1 MWQMNSVYLRELYQN
16 ARMKKTAVLLSVFNG
31 ILSLFGLLAF
41 YLTFEGAQKLGNSV
55 NYSDILT
62 IYGIITGSQ
71 FLLVLFLV
79 PGVSSGAISGER
91 EKQTLDILLST
102 RMTPFQIVK
111 GKLLASL
118 SIMLLLGVS
127 SLPITA
133 LVFAVGGITFLQL
146 LQFQLFL
153 FITSIYL
160 GSIGIFFSSLCKR
173 TTLSTVCS
181 YTTGI
186 IITIGL
192 AMLLLGGHLIESLG
206 SMRQEVVYGIRKMS
220 GMAEVNVTIA
230 TLLFDPIFSFFSML
244 KSQIGIEAGAFTD
257 WKTYSHVTN
266 YLINHWFTIS
276 ILVQSTVSVLLMVA
290 SAWLITPVKKR
301 KRTR

>member
-1 MWQMNSVYLRELYQN
+1 MWHVNSVYLRELYQN

-62 IYGIITGSQ
+62 IYGIIIGAQ
-71 FLLVLFLV
+71 FLLVLFLI
-79 PGVSSGAISGER
+79 PGISSGTISGER

-102 RMTPFQIVK
+102 RMTPLQIIK

-118 SIMLLLGVS
+118 SLILLLGVS

-133 LVFAVGGITFLQL
+133 LVFAVGGINFLQL
-146 LQFQLFL
+146 LQFQLFM
-153 FITSIYL
+153 FVTSIYL

-173 TTLSTVCS
+173 TTLSTVCT
-181 YTTGI
+181 YTTGL

-192 AMLLLGGHLIESLG
+192 AMLLLGGHLLESLG
-206 SMRQEVVYGIRKMS
+206 SMRHEVVYGVSKMS
-220 GMAEVNVTIA
+220 GTAEVKITIA
-230 TLLFDPIFSFFSML
+230 TLLFDPIFTFFSML
-244 KSQIGIEAGAFTD
+244 KRQIGIEAGAFTD
-257 WKTYSHVTN
+257 WRTYSRATK

-276 ILVQSTVSVLLMVA
+276 LLVQSMVSILLIIV
-290 SAWLITPVKKR
+290 SSWLITPVKKR

>member
-1 MWQMNSVYLRELYQN
+1 MWRMNPVYLRELYQN
-16 ARMKKTAVLLSVFNG
+16 SRMKKTAVLLSVFNG
-31 ILSLFGLLAF
+31 VLSLFGLLAF
-41 YLTFEGAQKLGNSV
+41 YLTFEDAQKIGNSV

-62 IYGIITGSQ
+62 IYGIITGAQ
-71 FLLVLFLV
+71 FLLVLFII
-79 PGVSSGAISGER
+79 PGISSGTISGER

-102 RMTPFQIVK
+102 RMTPFQIIK

-118 SIMLLLGVS
+118 SLMLLLGIS

-133 LVFAVGGITFLQL
+133 LVFAVGGITFPQL

-153 FITSIYL
+153 IVTSVYL

-173 TTLSTVCS
+173 TTLSTVCA
-181 YTTGI
+181 YTTGF

-192 AMLLLGGHLIESLG
+192 AMLLLGGHLLDSLG
-206 SMRQEVVYGIRKMS
+206 SMRHQVVYGINKMS

-230 TLLFDPIFSFFSML
+230 TLLFDPIFTFFSML

-257 WKTYSHVTN
+257 WRTYSRVTK

-276 ILVQSTVSVLLMVA
+276 IFVQSVVSILLLVA
-290 SAWLITPVKKR
+290 SSWLITPVKKR

>member
-1 MWQMNSVYLRELYQN
+1 MWQINSVYLRELYQN

-41 YLTFEGAQKLGNSV
+41 YLTFEGSQKLGNSV

-71 FLLVLFLV
+71 FLLILFLI
-79 PGVSSGAISGER
+79 PGISSGVISSER

-102 RMTPFQIVK
+102 RLTPFQIMK

-118 SIMLLLGVS
+118 SLMLLLGIS

-153 FITSIYL
+153 LITSIYL

-181 YTTGI
+181 YTTVL
-186 IITIGL
+186 IITVGL
-192 AMLLLGGHLIESLG
+192 AMLLLGGHVLESLG

-220 GMAEVNVTIA
+220 GRAEVNITIS
-230 TLLFDPIFSFFSML
+230 TLLFDPVFTFFSML
-244 KSQIGIEAGAFTD
+244 KEQIGIEAGAFTE
-257 WKTYSHVTN
+257 WRTYSRVTK
-266 YLINHWFTIS
+266 YFIKHWLTIS
-276 ILVQSTVSVLLMVA
+276 LLVQSAVSLVLIVV
-290 SAWLITPVKKR
+290 SSWLITPVKKR

>member
-1 MWQMNSVYLRELYQN
+1 MRQINSVYLREIYQN
-16 ARMKKTAVLLSVFNG
+16 ARMKKTAVLLTVFNG
-31 ILSLFGLLAF
+31 CLSLFGLLAF
-41 YLTFEGAQKLGNSV
+41 YITFEGAQKIGSSV

-62 IYGIITGSQ
+62 IYGIITGAQ
-71 FLLVLFLV
+71 FLLVLFLI
-79 PGVSSGAISGER
+79 PGMTSGAISGER

-102 RMTPFQIVK
+102 RMTSFQIVQ

-118 SIMLLLGVS
+118 SLMLLLAVS
-127 SLPITA
+127 SLPIIA

-181 YTTGI
+181 YMTVIT
-186 IITIGL
+186 ITIGL

-206 SMRQEVVYGIRKMS
+206 SMRQEIVYGIRKMD
-220 GMAEVNVTIA
+220 GMAEVNITIA
-230 TLLFDPIFSFFSML
+230 TLLFDPIFTFFSLL

-257 WKTYSHVTN
+257 WRTNSRAAN
-266 YLINHWFTIS
+266 YLIDHWFTIS
-276 ILVQSTVSVLLMVA
+276 ILAQSAVSILLMVA
-290 SAWLITPVKKR
+290 SSWLITPVKKR

>member
-1 MWQMNSVYLRELYQN
+1 MWRMNPVYLRELYQN
-16 ARMKKTAVLLSVFNG
+16 SRMKKTAVLLSVFNG
-31 ILSLFGLLAF
+31 VLSLFGLLAF
-41 YLTFEGAQKLGNSV
+41 YLTFEDAQKIGNSV

-62 IYGIITGSQ
+62 IYGIITGAQ
-71 FLLVLFLV
+71 FLLVLFII
-79 PGVSSGAISGER
+79 PGISSGTISGER

-102 RMTPFQIVK
+102 RMTPFQIIK

-118 SIMLLLGVS
+118 SLMLLLGIS

-133 LVFAVGGITFLQL
+133 LVFAVGGITFPQL

-153 FITSIYL
+153 IVTSVYL

-173 TTLSTVCS
+173 TTLSTVCA
-181 YTTGI
+181 YTTGF

-192 AMLLLGGHLIESLG
+192 AMLLLGGHLLDSLG
-206 SMRQEVVYGIRKMS
+206 SMRHQVVYGINKMS

-230 TLLFDPIFSFFSML
+230 TLLFDPIFTFFSML
-244 KSQIGIEAGAFTD
+244 KSQIGIEAGAFTE
-257 WKTYSHVTN
+257 WRSYSRVTK

-276 ILVQSTVSVLLMVA
+276 IFVQSVVSILLLVA
-290 SAWLITPVKKR
+290 SSWLITPVKKR